1 MTCQVVSSSRNKGL
15 LSSYHHDLTV
25 QSSPQLHFEETFRVM
40 KRERR
45 RIPCEEGLLCVPYSV
60 IDHTG
65 VAAKLLQDIPSLNV
79 PQIDEAILRCP
90 NNQRLV
96 GTEIGSDEI
105 LGSVLVAFKSSQ
117 GPSLGIT

>member
-1 MTCQVVSSSRNKGL
+1 M

-25 QSSPQLHFEETFRVM
+25 QSSPQLHFEETLRIM
-40 KRERR
+40 KRGKTGGD
-45 RIPCEEGLLCVPYSV
+45 RIPCEEGLLRVPYSV

-79 PQIDEAILRCP
+79 PQIDEAILRCS

-117 GPSLGIT
+117 GSSLGIT